1 MSVTVNELKHQID
14 CAMGRS
20 VCETCI
26 TNARLVDVFTGTIL
40 ENAEIYIDQ
49 GKIID
54 SAAIAKQAPN
64 KRLTLMAPT

>member
-26 TNARLVDVFTGTIL
+26 TNARLVDVFTGTVL
-40 ENAEIYIDQ
+40 
-49 GKIID
+49 
-54 SAAIAKQAPN
+54 
-64 KRLTLMAPT
+64 